1 MPGFRYPQYCSLA
14 RATEVLGQRWSLLVL
29 RELFVGPQ
37 RFADLRRRL
46 RGVSSSVL
54 SERLAALEAQGV
66 VERRELPPPL
76 GTTLYAL
83 TPDGRALEPALV
95 ELTRWGVRF
104 LGGLRPGDHFEP
116 SWLRLAAASFAR
128 RGPSPRRRLELR
140 APDAAGE
147 VVLRVAGGPRGTRLV
162 DDDEPVEATLRGD
175 AQLLLCVLT
184 GVVTAEAAAAEGRLV
199 IHGDAAAAAELPGLF
214 EMDFGSRP
222 GASGSGSR
230 KPGSSRPGS
239 SRRREASRARPKRSG
254 GPRGRPPQER
264 RTT

>member
-1 MPGFRYPQYCSLA
+1 VPGFRYPQFCSLA

-76 GTTLYAL
+76 ATTLYAL

-95 ELTRWGVRF
+95 ELTRWGLRF
-104 LGGLRPGDHFEP
+104 LDGLRPGDHFEP

-128 RGPSPRRRLELR
+128 RGPSPPRRLELR

-162 DDDEPVEATLRGD
+162 DDGKPVEATLRGD
-175 AQLLLCVLT
+175 ARLLLGILT
-184 GVVTAEAAAAEGRLV
+184 GAVAAEAAADDGRLAV
-199 IHGDAAAAAELPGLF
+199 EGDLAAAAELPGLF
-214 EMDFGSRP
+214 EMHFGSRP
-222 GASGSGSR
+222 GSSRSGSE
-230 KPGSSRPGS
+230 RPGS
-239 SRRREASRARPKRSG
+239 SRRREASHARPKRSG
-254 GPRGRPPQER
+254 GPRGRPRQER